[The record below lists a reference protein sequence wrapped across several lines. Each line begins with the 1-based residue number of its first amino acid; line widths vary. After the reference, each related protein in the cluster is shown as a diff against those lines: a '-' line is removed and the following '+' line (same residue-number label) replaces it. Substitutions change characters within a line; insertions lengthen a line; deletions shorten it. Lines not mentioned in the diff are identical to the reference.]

1 MVRSLLLSCESVSKA
16 YGTRP
21 LFEDL
26 SFGLAEGDQVGLV
39 GPNGSGK
46 STLLKILAGL
56 ESPDRGTRSVR
67 GGVRVGYVPQD
78 PVLPRGLLVE
88 EVIASAL
95 PGLDEAERS
104 GGIARALGLGGFADG
119 GAEVDTLSGG
129 WKKRL

>member
-1 MVRSLLLSCESVSKA
+1 MIRSLLLSCESVSKA

-26 SFGLAEGDQVGLV
+26 SLGLAEGDQVGLV

-67 GGVRVGYVPQD
+67 SGIRVGYVPQD
-78 PVLPRGLLVE
+78 PALPAGVTVE
-88 EVIASAL
+88 HVIAETLPEVGEVDRPGRIAL
-95 PGLDEAERS
+95 ALS
-104 GGIARALGLGGFADG
+104 RAGFTDG
-119 GAEVDTLSGG
+119 RAEVD
-129 WKKRL
+129 